1 MDIVRHEL
9 QERSYT
15 QVEFVPPG
23 VTGICQPMDV
33 AVMKPFKDHTCYEK
47 YHQSNLFPKNADDR
61 RELLSRK
68 KLLDPVYC
76 PDSSKNVVLDSAFP
90 CSTTMVCRILTPP
103 KDGDIERLHPSL
115 RSSARTLHNVIT
127 YARQAAEWA
136 WEVFKKY
143 IAGRTSRFRTT
154 RCFGCFA

>member
-1 MDIVRHEL
+1 
-9 QERSYT
+9 
-15 QVEFVPPG
+15 
-23 VTGICQPMDV
+23 
-33 AVMKPFKDHTCYEK
+33 
-47 YHQSNLFPKNADDR
+47 
-61 RELLSRK
+61 
-68 KLLDPVYC
+68 
-76 PDSSKNVVLDSAFP
+76 
-90 CSTTMVCRILTPP
+90 MVCRILTPP